1 MSQETLFRE
10 NEGKKKK
17 EKLEWDNIKQQR
29 MIKSE
34 QAELQKETEGKT
46 RCVTEIEA
54 TIEATI
60 NRINMN

>member
-1 MSQETLFRE
+1 
-10 NEGKKKK
+10 
-17 EKLEWDNIKQQR
+17 

-60 NRINMN
+60 NRINMNYLWTPKRSWRKSFKTKWKRNKKN